1 MTCPV
6 KGQVSFL
13 PHRTGRRRRRRRR
26 NNDVR
31 TKLDFFPSSFF
42 SGEWPTDRPVFQTSP
57 PYPPTAGSGG
67 GGGGGGGG
75 LTQRRTAQF
84 RAHFS
89 FFPFLCGKAL
99 PFKGSKCALDI
110 CSPETSTCI
119 GLLLAYGAPQKK
131 SRLCGTFLYND
142 ILLAAP
148 TSAAKYVVTSAVH
161 FLLLIHD
168 LGTNLSSNSDGEL
181 ICPSDGSTPSI
192 EVPPPAAASTLNLC
206 STPVTYL

>member
-1 MTCPV
+1 MTCPE

-13 PHRTGRRRRRRRR
+13 PHHTGRRRRRRRRR

-31 TKLDFFPSSFF
+31 TKLDFSLPSSLF

-67 GGGGGGGG
+67 GGGGGGG

-89 FFPFLCGKAL
+89 LLFSFWPKAL
-99 PFKGSKCALDI
+99 PFTCCKCALDI

-131 SRLCGTFLYND
+131 SRPCGTFLYCNES
-142 ILLAAP
+142 LLATP
-148 TSAAKYVVTSAVH
+148 ISAAKYVRRNISRA
-161 FLLLIHD
+161 FPPF
-168 LGTNLSSNSDGEL
+168 NSRPGHEL
-181 ICPSDGSTPSI
+181 
-192 EVPPPAAASTLNLC
+192 ELEL
-206 STPVTYL
+206 